1 MKINKLKK
9 FIKEN
14 KNVLFISIF
23 ILSFSIFL
31 LMEMRIENDYLWHI
45 KAGDYMLKNGIL
57 KEDIFSWT
65 LKGHYW
71 MSHEWLFEVI
81 ISLLKKV
88 FGSFHLLVYGFVS
101 IFSLLMISYLG
112 NMKNYHKN
120 ILFTVIWMVF
130 AIIFCPYMQG
140 RPQLLSY
147 ILVSL
152 TIYFL
157 YDLYNNEDSKK
168 IYFLPLISLIWANVH
183 GGSSNLCY
191 LFCFL
196 FLIVGLFKFNA
207 GKITSKRL
215 SNKQLKKYLIFGI
228 ISFLV
233 IMINPHG
240 SKMITY
246 PYINMMD
253 SSMMGN
259 ISEWSSI
266 DFNNPGHYFYLGY
279 LVFIFM
285 IMMISNKKIS
295 LIDLCLFG
303 ISVYLG
309 LKSVRFWCYTYIIMN
324 YVIFNYVNSRK
335 NRYVY
340 FLITALSIM
349 LIAIFVK
356 YRTNN
361 LDKNYMY
368 LNNEV
373 FELIK
378 KEKPKRLFNMYDYGG
393 ELIYNDIE
401 VYIDSRADLYSG
413 NFFDNY
419 LVIANLN
426 GDYKKI
432 IEKNNF
438 DYMLIGTKFKIYN
451 YLKYNEDYEL
461 IYSKDG
467 VLLYKKIVNN

>member
-1 MKINKLKK
+1 MKINKLKRI
-9 FIKEN
+9 IKKN
-14 KNVLFISIF
+14 KNFLFITMFIF
-23 ILSFSIFL
+23 SFSIFL
-31 LMEMRIENDYLWHI
+31 LIGMRIENDYLWHI
-45 KAGDYMLKNGIL
+45 KAGDYMLKNGLL
-57 KEDIFSWT
+57 KEDIYSWT

-81 ISLLKKV
+81 LSLFKKV
-88 FGSFHLLVYGFVS
+88 FGNIHLYVYGFVS

-120 ILFTVIWMVF
+120 ILFTVIWIVF
-130 AIIFCPYMQG
+130 AIIFSPYMQG

-147 ILVSL
+147 ILISL

-168 IYFLPLISLIWANVH
+168 IYFLPLVSLIWANVH

-191 LFCFL
+191 IFCFL
-196 FLIVGLFKFNA
+196 FFIIGLFKFEV

-240 SKMITY
+240 LKMITY

-253 SSMMGN
+253 SSMISN
-259 ISEWSSI
+259 INEWHPTDLNITS
-266 DFNNPGHYFYLGY
+266 HYFYLGY
-279 LVFIFM
+279 LVFIFL

-295 LIDLCLFG
+295 FIDLCLFG

-309 LKSVRFWCYTYIIMN
+309 LKSIRFWCYTFIIMN

-335 NRYVY
+335 NQYAY
-340 FLITALSIM
+340 FLITAVSVM
-349 LIAIFVK
+349 LVVTFATHRS
-356 YRTNN
+356 YDLN
-361 LDKNYMY
+361 KNYAY
-368 LNNEV
+368 LNNDV
-373 FELIK
+373 FKIIK

-413 NFFDNY
+413 DFFEDY
-419 LVIANLN
+419 LVMANLS

-438 DYMLIGTKFKIYN
+438 DYMLIGTNYKIYN
-451 YLKYNEDYEL
+451 YIKHNEDYKV
-461 IYSKDG
+461 IYSKDRI
-467 VLLYKKIVNN
+467 LLYKKIVNN